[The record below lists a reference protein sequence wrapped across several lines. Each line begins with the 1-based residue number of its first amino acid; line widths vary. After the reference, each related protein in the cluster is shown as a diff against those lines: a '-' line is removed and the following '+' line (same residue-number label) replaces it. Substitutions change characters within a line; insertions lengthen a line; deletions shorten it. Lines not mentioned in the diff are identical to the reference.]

1 MSPSPSCSYYLS
13 SKAMKKVMTGM
24 ELHIAAAAVAEV
36 YLRLV
41 LYRHDPSVL

>member
-1 MSPSPSCSYYLS
+1 
-13 SKAMKKVMTGM
+13 MTGI

-41 LYRHDPSVL
+41 LYRHDPSVLKNGNMNNNSNK